1 MSEAKQTTEPTTE
14 PTTESPR
21 RRAPVIPP
29 REPKGEANWS
39 VTVRHSPLKL
49 KRAVVKA
56 NGPKQAWERFLELV
70 DAQTTPTAFKAE
82 HREGRKA
89 AAKAYQQAREFIA
102 QARRDMPPAVQV
114 IGAEYERARL
124 QALRVK
130 GTVSVEQIG
139 FAELASV

>member
-1 MSEAKQTTEPTTE
+1 MSEPIETPDAP
-14 PTTESPR
+14 PA
-21 RRAPVIPP
+21 RRAQVIPP
-29 REPKGEANWS
+29 REPKGTAEWS
-39 VTVRHSPLKL
+39 VTVRHSPLKF

-56 NGPKQAWERFLELV
+56 SGKREAWEKFIELV
-70 DAQTTPTAFKAE
+70 DAQTTPQAFKAE
-82 HREGRKA
+82 NRGARKA

-102 QARRDMPPAVQV
+102 SAKRDMPATVQI

-139 FAELASV
+139 FVELASV